1 MHQSTNGPLLNN
13 DRADILDILRGFALL
28 GILLANSAVFS
39 FYVMQNPEVKSGFST
54 AAVDKW
60 LAWVHFAFIDGKFY
74 SLFSL
79 LFGIGFSI
87 IFFRNK
93 NAGRNGLTIFYRRLF
108 ILLLFGIVHC
118 LLIWDGDI
126 LMFYAIVGMVLP
138 LFTNVSDRALLIT
151 ATCLL
156 ISPLIF
162 DLLKVVSDGKLN
174 VSKPFLDAAI
184 ARDKVIGLSEENAGN
199 WLLVNKD
206 YKHILDWNSSGIW
219 FGWFLRMD
227 SNRPVKVLAMFLLG
241 LYIGRHQIFMQL
253 HQFKP
258 LLKKVQW
265 FGWGLGIP
273 AGILHAYF
281 ELDEKRLPALAGLWD
296 TLFYALNV
304 APLALGYAATI
315 ALWHVNGK
323 MKPLL
328 NPLRHVG
335 RMALTNYFMQSIM
348 AITIYYGI
356 GMGLGAKFG
365 PALFMPVAIGVFILQ
380 VIYSKIWMTYFNYG
394 PLEWIWR
401 MLTYGKT
408 LKIRKPKNTSNALE
422 IANN

>member
-1 MHQSTNGPLLNN
+1 MHPSNNGPLLNN
-13 DRADILDILRGFALL
+13 ERADILDILRGFALL

-39 FYVMQNPEVKSGFST
+39 FYVMQNPGVTAGFST
-54 AAVDKW
+54 AAIDKW
-60 LAWVHFAFIDGKFY
+60 LAWVHYVFIDGKFY

-87 IFFRNK
+87 IFLRNK

-108 ILLLFGIVHC
+108 VLLLFGIAHC

-126 LMFYAIVGMVLP
+126 LMFYAIVGIFLP
-138 LFTNVSDRALLIT
+138 LFRNVSDKTLLIL
-151 ATCLL
+151 AICLL
-156 ISPLIF
+156 LSPLIF
-162 DLLKVVSDGKLN
+162 DLLKVLSDGKLN
-174 VSKPFLDAAI
+174 VSKPFLEAAV
-184 ARDKVIGLSEENAGN
+184 ARDKVIGLSEENAAT

-219 FGWFLRMD
+219 FGWYLRMD

-253 HQFKP
+253 KQFKP
-258 LLKKVQW
+258 MLKKVQW
-265 FGWGLGIP
+265 LGWGLGIP
-273 AGILHAYF
+273 AGLLHAYF
-281 ELDEKRLPALAGLWD
+281 EMDGKRLPAASGLFD

-315 ALWHVNGK
+315 ALWYVNGK
-323 MKPLL
+323 MIPQLK
-328 NPLRHVG
+328 PLRHVG

-348 AITIYYGI
+348 AIAIYYGI

-365 PALFMPVAIGVFILQ
+365 PAFFMPIAIGIFFRQ

-401 MLTYGKT
+401 MLTYGRL
-408 LKIRKPKNTSNALE
+408 LKLKKD
-422 IANN
+422 NNQMQSK